1 MDSFSMQAGQ
11 DSKKDRAFGLLN
23 EVRAAVMEEAG
34 SRIDE
39 RLKQL
44 WTQAATEV
52 KKQQREQE
60 RSMNQLLEEAKILTA
75 KQQSMQAENQAL
87 MSLLSSLI
95 KQVMPGEGDCK
106 ELSVGGETPS
116 TATACGSSDGS
127 PSQLANLELDMPE
140 LPPFPGVPGV
150 PGVPAVPS
158 APPGLGPP
166 PPLPALSLAEALG
179 ISEVNTASEGKAGEV
194 DAAADAAAD
203 VDAFVFKL
211 TLRVADDMDLGLCFG
226 KKGDALRI
234 DSVESGAAESWNR
247 QCSTSGS
254 PERVLIPGDLVVS
267 VNDKSDPEIMLQE
280 CTTRKLLKLRVLRVR
295 DPSSPPNAMNAAK
308 PWDGKHVQHVQYP
321 LTFPTGLGYGH
332 PGDWMTF
339 PWA

>member
-87 MSLLSSLI
+87 MSMLSSLI
-95 KQVMPGEGDCK
+95 KQVMPGGGDCK
-106 ELSVGGETPS
+106 ESVQGGETPS
-116 TATACGSSDGS
+116 TVTACGSSDGS
-127 PSQLANLELDMPE
+127 PSQTNLELDMPE
-140 LPPFPGVPGV
+140 IPPFPGVPTV
-150 PGVPAVPS
+150 TS

-166 PPLPALSLAEALG
+166 WPPLPALSLAEALG
-179 ISEVNTASEGKAGEV
+179 ISEVTGSEGKTGKAGE
-194 DAAADAAAD
+194 AGEADAEADDGD

-234 DSVESGAAESWNR
+234 NSVESGAAESWNR

-295 DPSSPPNAMNAAK
+295 DRSSPDANAMNAK
-308 PWDGKHVQHVQYP
+308 PWDAKHVQHVQYP